1 MTDQPQTHFRG
12 MLTGVFF
19 GTGSGVITTLGLIV
33 GLFAG
38 TESLAAVMGGILVI
52 AVSDSM
58 SDAFGIHLS
67 EEARPDSTPRS
78 VWLATLATLV
88 TKFLMAST
96 FALPLLLLPLQQ
108 AVIACLIWGAI
119 VLTVLSIFIA
129 KQQNEPSWSVVAE
142 HLGIA
147 TLVMMLSW
155 LVGMGVNNWL
165 SV

>member
-1 MTDQPQTHFRG
+1 MTDQSQARLRG
-12 MLTGVFF
+12 VLTGVFF

-67 EEARPDSTPRS
+67 EEARPDSTSRS
-78 VWLATLATLV
+78 VWLATMATFV
-88 TKFLMAST
+88 TKFVMAST
-96 FALPLLLLPLQQ
+96 FVLPLFLLPLQH
-108 AVIACLIWGAI
+108 AVIACLVWGAI
-119 VLTVLSIFIA
+119 VLTILSIFIA
-129 KQQNEPSWSVVAE
+129 KQQKEPCWSVVAE

-147 TLVMMLSW
+147 TLVMILSW

-165 SV
+165 AG

>member
-1 MTDQPQTHFRG
+1 VRHISRVLQLMTDEAQLRLRG

-19 GTGSGVITTLGLIV
+19 GTGSGVITALGLIV

-67 EEARPDSTPRS
+67 EEARPNSTSRS
-78 VWLATLATLV
+78 VWLATMATFL
-88 TKFLMAST
+88 TKFVMAST
-96 FALPLLLLPLQQ
+96 FVLPILLLPLQQ

-129 KQQNEPSWSVVAE
+129 RQQGESALPVVAE

-147 TLVMMLSW
+147 SLVMILS
-155 LVGMGVNNWL
+155 
-165 SV
+165 